1 MAGRRSRGL
10 GVSEEAHSGEGA
22 HDPWAPPEHKV
33 PLDKPQAGP
42 PPYHGQ
48 SVPPPGGFPVPPPPI
63 APTGPGAVPYDASG
77 YYAGYGWP
85 GMPMQPRN
93 GFGIAA
99 LVLGILSVCLF
110 CAYGVVSVVL
120 GILAVVF
127 GVKGRKR
134 ADQGEADNYGQ
145 AQAGFV
151 LGIIGLALGVA
162 VITLMIIGFL
172 FAFTYFPT
180 DPDSS
185 YVDDALRTSVTML
198 LRR

>member
-1 MAGRRSRGL
+1 M
-10 GVSEEAHSGEGA
+10 
-22 HDPWAPPEHKV
+22 
-33 PLDKPQAGP
+33 
-42 PPYHGQ
+42 
-48 SVPPPGGFPVPPPPI
+48 PPPPI

-93 GFGIAA
+93 GLGIAA

-110 CAYGVVSVVL
+110 CLYGVVSLVL

-162 VITLMIIGFL
+162 VITLMIIGIF
-172 FAFTYFPT
+172 FAVTHIPA
-180 DPDSS
+180 DPDSP
-185 YVDDALRTSVTML
+185 YAGDALRTSVTML
-198 LRR
+198 FRR